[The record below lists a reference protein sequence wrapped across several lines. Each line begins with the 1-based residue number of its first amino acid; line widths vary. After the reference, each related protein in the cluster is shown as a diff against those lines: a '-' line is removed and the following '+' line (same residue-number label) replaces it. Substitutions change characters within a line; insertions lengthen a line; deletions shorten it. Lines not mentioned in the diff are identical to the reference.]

1 MGKKIS
7 INRKHGL
14 GLEGA
19 NAKLHELGSQ
29 FAAKYGVTTSQS
41 GSTVNVSGS
50 GVTGSIGVT
59 DNDISVDLELGFAA
73 GMFAGKIEDGLKTQ
87 LEKHFG

>member
-1 MGKKIS
+1 
-7 INRKHGL
+7 
-14 GLEGA
+14 
-19 NAKLHELGSQ
+19 
-29 FAAKYGVTTSQS
+29 
-41 GSTVNVSGS
+41 VNVSGS
-50 GVTGSIGVT
+50 GVTGSIRVT